1 MNPQTHNAPAPQ
13 ALPVSAPQATNAPQA
28 SSKDSSKDSS
38 TQSVKRLKL
47 HASPAVQ
54 QISPMLFSDS
64 VNPYGTERELSTA
77 DLDVDQRANWP
88 ASLVQEDGV
97 IVYGHRRIAAV
108 KSAILLGTLPE
119 DATVPVIVKPV
130 MSDQE
135 RIIAAIAENERRK
148 TPTCY
153 ELMLA
158 YDALLSTG
166 MKAGEA
172 VKHFRKRDGSPQD
185 ASFGSNLSAIRK
197 ACEKSAAFEEA
208 VKSIGNDT
216 GHRVLYNLVQHSK
229 NAEGKLTVEG
239 LEKMAVRML
248 DGSYTSIRDE
258 KPRAQA
264 SSPSD
269 SASGDNGEGSE
280 GDTTPK
286 GAPVTNVTGKPL
298 ISTGAGFKAI
308 EKAKI
313 AISEAEAGEY
323 DVQSFKDFLK
333 LVSYI
338 FNGVD
343 GFTKQNPKKLLK
355 AFALPQAQSADEKKK
370 KKAEKE

>member
-13 ALPVSAPQATNAPQA
+13 ALPVNAPQAINAPQA
-28 SSKDSSKDSS
+28 SSKDSSA
-38 TQSVKRLKL
+38 QSVKRLKL

-54 QISPMLFSDS
+54 QLSPMLFSDS

-108 KSAILLGTLPE
+108 KSAILLGTLSE

-197 ACEKSAAFEEA
+197 ACEKSTAFEEA

-239 LEKMAVRML
+239 LEKMAARML
-248 DGSYTSIRDE
+248 DGSYTTIRDE
-258 KPRAQA
+258 KPRAQV
-264 SSPSD
+264 SGSGD
-269 SASGDNGEGSE
+269 ASGDSDSG
-280 GDTTPK
+280 GDTTSK

-355 AFALPQAQSADEKKK
+355 AFALPQAQASTSEKKE

>member
-1 MNPQTHNAPAPQ
+1 MNTPQAHNAPAPQ
-13 ALPVSAPQATNAPQA
+13 APLGNVPAPQAPKDGNAP
-28 SSKDSSKDSS
+28 KEEM
-38 TQSVKRLKL
+38 KRLKL

-54 QISPMLFSDS
+54 QLSPMLFSDS

-77 DLDVDQRANWP
+77 DLDVDQRMNWP

-108 KSAILLGTLPE
+108 KSAILLGTLSE
-119 DATVPVIVKPV
+119 DATIPVMVKPV

-148 TPTCY
+148 TPSCY
-153 ELMLA
+153 GLMLA

-172 VKHFRKRDGSPQD
+172 VKHFRKRDGSAQD

-197 ACEKSAAFEEA
+197 ACEKSTAFEDA
-208 VKSIGNDT
+208 VKAIGNDT

-229 NAEGKLTVEG
+229 GAENKLTVEG
-239 LEKMAVRML
+239 LEKMAARMM
-248 DGSYTSIRDE
+248 DGSYTTIRDE
-258 KPRAQA
+258 KPQA
-264 SSPSD
+264 SSSSSASD
-269 SASGDNGEGSE
+269 NASGDSDNGEE
-280 GDTTPK
+280 AK
-286 GAPVTNVTGKPL
+286 QGAPVTNVTGKAL

-323 DVQSFKDFLK
+323 DVDSFKAFLK
-333 LVSYI
+333 LSAAI

-343 GFTKQNPKKLLK
+343 GYTKQNPKKLLK
-355 AFALPQAQSADEKKK
+355 AFALVSTSPAADEKKK